1 MDMRRQVR
9 SKRERERRTSLVLM
23 AVAAVVLF
31 AGLFAQISIRTRI
44 SGQAK
49 QISAVRQEIQ
59 ALSANAENL
68 SLCINQY
75 HNLDDISARA
85 QSLGM
90 ALPTDDQLRV
100 VRLPL
105 AVEDTSAQTVLNAQD
120 GEEIG

>member
-31 AGLFAQISIRTRI
+31 AGLFAQISIRARI

-75 HNLDDISARA
+75 QMCIRDSSSATV
-85 QSLGM
+85 S
-90 ALPTDDQLRV
+90 
-100 VRLPL
+100 RLQK
-105 AVEDTSAQTVLNAQD
+105 EKEQR
-120 GEEIG
+120 

>member
-1 MDMRRQVR
+1 MR
-9 SKRERERRTSLVLM
+9 KTS
-23 AVAAVVLF
+23 A
-31 AGLFAQISIRTRI
+31 
-44 SGQAK
+44 
-49 QISAVRQEIQ
+49 SASTT
-59 ALSANAENL
+59 L
-68 SLCINQY
+68 